1 MYPTSDTMQA
11 AAHPIFAALE
21 APQLDDALRYLH
33 LTEYPREQMI
43 FHAGD
48 PASTIFL
55 LLRGMVKISYGNP
68 RGEEKIVSIFQDG
81 DLFGDLF
88 IGSYRFRIGT
98 AVTLTS
104 VTVGRLQYDHF
115 VTLVERYPRLGLTFS
130 QHLADR
136 QRETLART
144 HVLMHMD
151 AQTRLIGTLHNLA
164 HHHCCTQQGWFIVP
178 DCLSQ
183 DDIANMANL
192 NRSTA
197 SMLINRLRREGIL
210 GGTGR
215 TLTVNRAAVKELL
228 TQAGLEILA

>member
-1 MYPTSDTMQA
+1 MQA
-11 AAHPIFAALE
+11 TAHPLFAALE
-21 APQLDDALRYLH
+21 MAQIDDALHYLH
-33 LTEYPREQMI
+33 ITEHPRDQVI

-98 AVTLTS
+98 AIALTA
-104 VTVGRLQYDHF
+104 VTVGKLQYEHF
-115 VTLVERYPRLGLTFS
+115 MMLVERYPRLGLTFS

-136 QRETLART
+136 QRETLARM

-151 AQTRLIGTLHNLA
+151 AQTRLVGTLYNLA
-164 HHHCCTQQGWFIVP
+164 NHHGCTHQGWFTVP
-178 DCLSQ
+178 DGLSQ
-183 DDIANMANL
+183 DDIASMANL

-197 SMLINRLRREGIL
+197 SVLINRLRREGVL
-210 GGTGR
+210 GGAGR
-215 TLTVNRAAVKELL
+215 VLRVNRAAVHALL
-228 TQAGLEILA
+228 TEAGVEILT